1 MERAWEK
8 KTIGWKLQGK
18 KVARRVQKEVSA
30 YRRFLA
36 ERGLNSNVEFD
47 QLPVTDKQSYALS
60 YPYEELLGGDRE
72 KFLAIFRSSGSSGN
86 PFFWPVLKPSSRLM
100 PWSTRLFLE
109 QSFAIHKRK
118 TMVIVGL
125 GLGSWLPGEH
135 FSWGMKNVAMQVSYP
150 FWVFTPGTNFQEIIE
165 MVQRMDNL
173 VEQIIILITPAAIP
187 HLRLKAVE
195 LGQTL
200 PLAKLRY
207 VLLGEPFPESIRS
220 YWQTEAGIPPEIAF
234 MLSMYG
240 SNDTGGLGVESLGSV
255 AVRQLLEQ
263 NPALAEELGITP
275 PIPLFFHAIAFD
287 AFLEIVD
294 GSLCITRWQ
303 GIPLVRYMVYDK
315 VAFYSWQKLK
325 QAILTS
331 KHLPPGDNPWVDV
344 VAKSANW
351 LPNIIA
357 VTGRS
362 DSCLILNGITI
373 TEYMLDEAVRCAEL
387 QPILTGIYRARIIYE
402 ETRQHL
408 ALDLELNPDVII
420 DATTSDLVYHHLV
433 KSLGRVEPVF
443 LATWKNE
450 YSHWD
455 NDPDKRVF
463 KIRLLPWPSLSQST
477 ETSIK
482 QRGIV
487 RE

>member
-8 KTIGWKLQGK
+8 HTLGWQLQGE
-18 KVARRVQKEVSA
+18 KVARRVQQQVIA
-30 YRRFLA
+30 YRQFLA
-36 ERGLNSNVEFD
+36 NRGVNTNVEFH
-47 QLPVTDKQSYALS
+47 QLPVTDKQSYALA

-72 KFLAIFRSSGSSGN
+72 KILAIFRSSGSSGN
-86 PFFWPVLKPSSRLM
+86 PFFWPVLKPSSRFL
-100 PWSTRLFLE
+100 PLATRLFLE
-109 QSFAIHKRK
+109 QSFAIHQRK

-135 FSWGMKNVAMQVSYP
+135 FSWGVKNVAMQVSYP

-165 MVQRMDNL
+165 MVQRLDNL
-173 VEQIIILITPAAIP
+173 VEQMIILITPAAIS
-187 HLRLKAVE
+187 HLHLTAQE
-195 LGQTL
+195 LGKTL
-200 PLAKLRY
+200 PVAKLKY

-220 YWQTEAGIPPEIAF
+220 YWQTEAGIPPETTF

-240 SNDTGGLGVESLGSV
+240 SADTGGLGVESLGSV
-255 AVRQLLEQ
+255 AVRQILEQ
-263 NPALAEELGITP
+263 HPALAKELGITP
-275 PIPLFFHAIAFD
+275 PIPLFFHSIAFD

-315 VAFYSWQKLK
+315 VAFYRWKKLK

-344 VAKSANW
+344 LAKSANW

-362 DSCLILNGITI
+362 DSCLILDGTNI
-373 TEYMLDEAVRCAEL
+373 TEYMLDEAIRCPEL
-387 QPILTGIYRARIIYE
+387 QTLLTGIYRAKIIYA

-408 ALDLELNPDVII
+408 ALELETQVGVTINSPMSELIYHQ
-420 DATTSDLVYHHLV
+420 LVQF
-433 KSLGRVEPVF
+433 LGRTQPVF
-443 LATWKNE
+443 LAKWKND

-455 NDPDKRVF
+455 ADPDKRVLKLHF
-463 KIRLLPWPSLSQST
+463 SPWPSLSQTT
-477 ETSIK
+477 EYSIK
-482 QRGIV
+482 QRGIL